1 MMIRHEAH
9 MIGITD
15 GVSGLGASAF
25 GCLVLEDAAEKIV
38 AVLAVSCRIE
48 HGCARL
54 IRPSGLLSRLGERYF
69 APVRR
74 RLRSVVA

>member
-9 MIGITD
+9 MIGKTG
-15 GVSGLGASAF
+15 GVGRLGASAF
-25 GCLVLEDAAEKIV
+25 GSPVFEDASEKIL
-38 AVLAVSCRIE
+38 AVLAVIRRVE

-54 IRPSGLLSRLGERYF
+54 IRPSGLLSRLGEGYF